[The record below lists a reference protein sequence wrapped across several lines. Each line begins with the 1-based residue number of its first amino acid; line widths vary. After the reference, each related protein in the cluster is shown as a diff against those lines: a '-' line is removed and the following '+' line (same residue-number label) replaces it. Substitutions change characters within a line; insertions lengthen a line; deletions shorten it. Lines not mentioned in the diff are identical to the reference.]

1 MNTKYLDKIEF
12 FKIREILSNYCKTY
26 IGQEKALEL
35 LPYLTEK
42 EIEKALNQTSEAVIL
57 LFRKGQAP
65 ICEIENISVH
75 LKRLESRFLSFS
87 KTAFRLSTYFKNF

>member
-1 MNTKYLDKIEF
+1 MNNSLKKLEFNKILE
-12 FKIREILSNYCKTY
+12 KISNYCKTY
-26 IGQEKALEL
+26 IGQEKALGL

-75 LKRLESRFLSFS
+75 LKRLKSRFLSFS

>member
-26 IGQEKALEL
+26 IGQKKALDL

-75 LKRLESRFLSFS
+75 LKCLESRFFSFS